1 MRFDRVANRIHSD
14 AVDVFNSQFADTQLK
29 NEAVTDRADLVV
41 HPAITEIQFSDSKN
55 ISDFPFRYRPICYF
69 SDAAGQ
75 LIERDVFDLHHHSLL
90 LPIFRLGAT

>member
-55 ISDFPFRYRPICYF
+55 ISDFPFRYRPICFLTPLGNSSSEMFLICIIIHSF
-69 SDAAGQ
+69 SQ
-75 LIERDVFDLHHHSLL
+75 FFD
-90 LPIFRLGAT
+90 